1 MRRAAIVTVLVALA
15 ALAYFGLRDTSP
27 PVAPPPVADAT
38 TARKTSEGEV
48 VGFVAANAATWLGIP
63 FAQPPVGELRWRAPL
78 PPEPRQGPLEAL
90 ALGAMC
96 PQNRSPFSVLSG
108 DDGPPVA
115 GSEDCL
121 YLNIYAP
128 TDARGLP
135 VMFWIHGGG
144 NTFGS
149 GGEYVGANLASSQK
163 VVVVT
168 INYRMGPMGWFAH
181 PALATGDPRDDSG
194 NYGTLDIIRALE
206 WTRDNIAAFGG
217 DPGNVTVFGESA
229 GGGNTLAMMASPL
242 ARGLFHRAIVQSG
255 GFWSTPMMEASGY
268 EADGGHP
275 YSARE
280 IVNRLLVTDG
290 RAADRAAATAV
301 QDGMSATELRDYLRA
316 KPVEAI
322 YGLWSVEGF
331 AMIDA
336 PSTFGDGHVLPALD
350 AAAVFGDPAR
360 HTVVPVV
367 LGTNRDEPTIFMV
380 RNPEYTRTI
389 LGVIPRFR
397 DEASYLRTVHY
408 GGRTWKAR
416 GVDELAE
423 HMTAAGNP
431 NVFAYRFDWD
441 EFGSRAGF
449 DLGKALGASHFI
461 EVPFVFGD
469 FVNYPLAYLF
479 PDEDPARDQLADS
492 MMSYWANFAYTG
504 DPARG
509 RDGSLPRWLRWG
521 TDGHRSIVL
530 DTESGGGIRM
540 MDEIVTHEVVLQEL
554 ANDTTITDQRERCRI
569 YLRSFGSGDR
579 LNRAEY
585 ETLGPD
591 GCAAYDPAT
600 LVGEG

>member
-1 MRRAAIVTVLVALA
+1 MRRATIVVILLVVAGF
-15 ALAYFGLRDTSP
+15 AYLGLRDTSSP
-27 PVAPPPVADAT
+27 PAPPPVADETTVRAT
-38 TARKTSEGEV
+38 TEGEV
-48 VGFVAANAATWLGIP
+48 VGFVAANSATWLGVP
-63 FAQPPVGELRWRAPL
+63 FAQPPVGELRWRAPQ
-78 PPEPRQGPLEAL
+78 PPAPWHGRRNAL
-90 ALGAMC
+90 SVGAMC

-108 DDGPPVA
+108 NDGPQVE

-128 TDARGLP
+128 TNARGLP

-149 GGEYVGANLASSQK
+149 GAEYVGANLASTQQ
-163 VVVVT
+163 VVVIT
-168 INYRMGPMGWFAH
+168 INYRMGPIGWFAH

-194 NYGTLDIIRALE
+194 NFGTLDIIRALE
-206 WTRDNIAAFGG
+206 WTRDNVAAFGG

-229 GGGNTLAMMASPL
+229 GAGNTLAMMASPF
-242 ARGLFHRAIVQSG
+242 ATGLFHRAIVQSG
-255 GFWSTPMMEASGY
+255 GFGTTPMTQAAGY
-268 EADGGHP
+268 EADGGHA
-275 YSARE
+275 YSSRE
-280 IVNRLLVTDG
+280 IANRLLVADG
-290 RAADRAAATAV
+290 RAADRAAATTV
-301 QDGMSATELRDYLRA
+301 QDGMSAAELRDYLRA
-316 KPVEAI
+316 KPLEAI
-322 YGLWSVEGF
+322 YGLWKVEGF

-350 AAAVFGDPAR
+350 AAAVFGDPGR
-360 HTVVPVV
+360 HNAVPVM

-380 RNPEYTRTI
+380 RNPEFTRTI

-397 DEASYLRTVHY
+397 DEANYLKTAHY

-416 GVDELAE
+416 GVDELAQ
-423 HMTAAGNP
+423 HMTHAGNP

-469 FVNYPLAYLF
+469 FANNPLAYLF
-479 PDEDPARDQLADS
+479 ADEDPARDQLANS

-504 DPARG
+504 DPDRG
-509 RDGSLPRWLRWG
+509 REGSLPQWVRWG
-521 TDGHRSIVL
+521 TDGQRSIVL

-540 MDEIVTHEVVLQEL
+540 MDDVVTRGAVLQEL
-554 ANDTTITDQRERCRI
+554 AADTSITDQGERCEI
-569 YLRSFGSGDR
+569 YLRSFGWGER

-585 ETLGPD
+585 D
-591 GCAAYDPAT
+591 AFGCGDYDPAT
-600 LVGEG
+600 LIEG